1 MTITS
6 LKDFLGD
13 GYIGFTGSR
22 GVTSTPFI
30 VTSNY
35 TAADQDFIIA
45 DTTSNSFT
53 ITLPED
59 PSTGSGIKI
68 AAISASI
75 NNLTL
80 NGNSNTF
87 EDLESELVIDIDN
100 VALEII
106 YSGTTWQVYVNV
118 GPNGETGPQGE
129 IGFTG
134 SQGDIG
140 FTGSQGEIG
149 FIGSQG
155 FTGSQGDIGFT
166 GSQGDIVTNIPP
178 STNTTI
184 VSSDKGKYLNVTSNV
199 TINDDTGFVS
209 GDAVTI
215 YNNTADDIDLIAT
228 GVTLRLAGTDET
240 GDRVIAERGLVT
252 ILCVGT
258 NDYVVSGA
266 GIS

>member
-1 MTITS
+1 MSGLRLSGLLNNKYNGFTGSQGEIGFTGS
-6 LKDFLGD
+6 RGDTGFVGSRGELGFTGSRGNAGFIGSRGD
-13 GYIGFTGSR
+13 IGFTGSQGDIGFTGSR

-35 TAADQDFIIA
+35 TAADQDFIVA

-53 ITLPED
+53 ITLPEN

-134 SQGDIG
+134 SQGGIGFTGSQGVIG

-149 FIGSQG
+149 F
-155 FTGSQGDIGFT
+155 TGS
-166 GSQGDIVTNIPP
+166 
-178 STNTTI
+178 
-184 VSSDKGKYLNVTSNV
+184 
-199 TINDDTGFVS
+199 
-209 GDAVTI
+209 
-215 YNNTADDIDLIAT
+215 
-228 GVTLRLAGTDET
+228 
-240 GDRVIAERGLVT
+240 IAEGT
-252 ILCVGT
+252 ASVGKAIAMAI
-258 NDYVVSGA
+258 VFG
-266 GIS
+266 